1 MPQLLGEYE
10 CKIDAKGRMR
20 MPSMLIKQLA
30 GEGELTFVINRGIEP
45 CLTLYPK
52 DVWDKIV
59 KKVNGLNT
67 YIKKNRDFI
76 RYFYRGATEL
86 ALDSSDRVL
95 LPKRLTEYAGI
106 EKEVILF
113 AVNDRIEI
121 WSANK
126 FDNLIE
132 EEPSDF
138 STLAEDVMGGMTEE
152 KEEE

>member
-30 GEGELTFVINRGIEP
+30 SEGELTFVINRGIEP

-132 EEPSDF
+132 EEPTDF